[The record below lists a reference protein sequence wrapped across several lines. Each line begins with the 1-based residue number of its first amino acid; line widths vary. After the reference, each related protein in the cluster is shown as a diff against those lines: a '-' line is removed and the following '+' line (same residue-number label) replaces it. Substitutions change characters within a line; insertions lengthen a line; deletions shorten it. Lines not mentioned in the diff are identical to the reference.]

1 MAQVSRHA
9 KRQQKKQ
16 LKSEIF
22 WGSAALITA
31 VGIAAAA
38 CYFLLNRPA
47 GLDPETLCPA
57 RGPRGHYVLLVDMTD
72 PLSFTQKLAFEVL
85 LRDIVEKQTPAGYLL
100 SVFAMGEDFRENAEP
115 LVEICNPGTGEDKS
129 EWTANLKQLRRLYN
143 ERFRDVLLNQALAL
157 QASQPAKASPI
168 FEMLQMVAVNA
179 FRRHDVEGE
188 RHLIVV
194 SDMLHNTSLFSM
206 YKGIVDYP
214 VFAGS
219 GYARKVQLDL
229 SGVDVEIHYLINS
242 PELQTRRNLK
252 FWEDY
257 FTGAGARIVAVR
269 PLEG

>member
-1 MAQVSRHA
+1 MAQISRHA

-38 CYFLLNRPA
+38 CYFLLNRPE

-57 RGPRGHYVLLVDMTD
+57 CGPKGHYVLLVDMTD
-72 PLSFTQKLAFEVL
+72 PLSFTQKLAFEVV
-85 LRDIVEKQTPAGYLL
+85 LRDIIEKQTPEGYLL

-143 ERFRDVLLNQALAL
+143 ERFRDVLFNQASLL
-157 QASQPAKASPI
+157 TASPPAKASPI
-168 FEMLQMVAVNA
+168 FEMLQMVGINA
-179 FRRHDVEGE
+179 FRKHDVKGE
-188 RHLIVV
+188 RRLIVV
-194 SDMLHNTSLFSM
+194 SDMLNHTPGFSM
-206 YKGIVDYP
+206 YKGLVDYRD
-214 VFAGS
+214 FAATS
-219 GYARKVQLDL
+219 YARKVQLDL

-257 FTGAGARIVAVR
+257 FTGAGARIVVVR